1 MREDGKQRR
10 EESFEIIL
18 ARNGSIL
25 YKIELG
31 GGVLNVLCH
40 VRCSSRYNNTTTLR
54 YLYP

>member
-1 MREDGKQRR
+1 VREDGKQRR